1 MRIATPGPA
10 RARLLLLATL
20 VLVLGG
26 GSVWMAL
33 GTARPLEAPALPPA
47 HNTVLPSAT
56 PAPQAPT
63 SPTST
68 ATPSPAPT
76 ATTTL
81 APQAGRAE
89 EARNLGAAGH
99 NNPPGVMV
107 RYLHTGDMLAGHVC
121 WWLIGPQPAMLHGD
135 VPHVYAT

>member
-26 GSVWMAL
+26 GSIWMAL
-33 GTARPLEAPALPPA
+33 GTAQPLEAPALPPA
-47 HNTVLPSAT
+47 HNTVLPFAT
-56 PAPQAPT
+56 LAPQVPA

-68 ATPSPAPT
+68 VTPSPAPT
-76 ATTTL
+76 ATTGPASL
-81 APQAGRAE
+81 AGRAE

-99 NNPPGVMV
+99 NNRPGAVV
-107 RYLHTGDMLAGHVC
+107 RYLHRGDPLAGHAG
-121 WWLIGPQPAMLHGD
+121 WWPIGPQPAMLHGD
-135 VPHVYAT
+135 VSHVYAT

>member
-1 MRIATPGPA
+1 MRIATPGHA

-33 GTARPLEAPALPPA
+33 GTAQPLEAPALPPA
-47 HNTVLPSAT
+47 HNTVLPFAT
-56 PAPQAPT
+56 LAPQAPA

-68 ATPSPAPT
+68 VTPSPAPT
-76 ATTTL
+76 ATTTP

-89 EARNLGAAGH
+89 EARNRGAGH
-99 NNPPGVMV
+99 NNRPGVMV
-107 RYLHTGDMLAGHVC
+107 RYLHRSDPLARHAC
-121 WWLIGPQPAMLHGD
+121 WWLIGPQPAMSHGD

>member
-1 MRIATPGPA
+1 MRIATPGHA
-10 RARLLLLATL
+10 RSRLLLLATL

-33 GTARPLEAPALPPA
+33 GTARPLEAPALSPA
-47 HNTVLPSAT
+47 HNTVLPSPT

-89 EARNLGAAGH
+89 EARNLGVAGH
-99 NNPPGVMV
+99 NNRPGAMV
-107 RYLHTGDMLAGHVC
+107 RYLQMDDPLADHACLGS
-121 WWLIGPQPAMLHGD
+121 IPPQPAMSHGD
-135 VPHVYAT
+135 VPHVYAI

>member
-33 GTARPLEAPALPPA
+33 GTAQPLEAPALPPA

-56 PAPQAPT
+56 PAPEFQP
-63 SPTST
+63 SPTLT
-68 ATPSPAPT
+68 ATPAPAPT
-76 ATTTL
+76 ATATPG
-81 APQAGRAE
+81 PQAGRSAI
-89 EARNLGAAGH
+89 ARNLAATTH
-99 NNPPGVMV
+99 NNRPCGVF
-107 RYLHTGDMLAGHVC
+107 RYLHTADPFAGLAVL
-121 WWLIGPQPAMLHGD
+121 WALPSQAAMSHGD